1 MPLCSRPADLD
12 AVLEA
17 ARLQGPA
24 PVVLACGHD
33 PAALVALARAEA
45 CGLAEAVLVG
55 QPELIEAALKA
66 QEAPQ
71 RARIVEAPDEES
83 AVRRAVDLVREGRG
97 RILLKGKTQTATVM
111 RAVLDRE
118 RGLRTGRL
126 LSDAFI
132 FEYAMPEGGTRLICV
147 TDGGINVAPD
157 LAAKKHILEN
167 AVEVYHSL
175 GFERPR
181 VAVMS
186 AVESVIPDHVPSL
199 DAVEL
204 TRMAAAGEIQ
214 GCVVEGPLSLD
225 LAISPAAAGKKG
237 HGGEVAGQAD
247 ILLCPDIVSANLL
260 AKGTTW
266 FGHARLAHVIM
277 GAAAPVLI
285 PSRSD
290 TPDAKLFSIALGVL
304 ALRKQS

>member
-1 MPLCSRPADLD
+1 MPLCLRPADLD

-17 ARLQGPA
+17 AKQQGPA

-45 CGLAEAVLVG
+45 CGLAEAILVG
-55 QPELIEAALKA
+55 QPDLIEAALKA
-66 QEAPQ
+66 QEAPT
-71 RARIVEAPDEES
+71 RPRIVAAPDEET
-83 AVRRAVDLVREGRG
+83 AVRRAVELVREGTG

-126 LSDAFI
+126 LSDAFL
-132 FEYAMPEGGTRLICV
+132 FELATPDGVRLVCI
-147 TDGGINVAPD
+147 TDGGINVSPD
-157 LAAKKHILEN
+157 LAAKKQILEN
-167 AVEVYHSL
+167 AVEVYHAL
-175 GFERPR
+175 GFECPR

-186 AVESVIPDHVPSL
+186 AVETVIPEHAPSL

-204 TRMAAAGEIQ
+204 TRMAAVGEIR
-214 GCVVEGPLSLD
+214 GCLVEGPLSLD
-225 LAISPAAAGKKG
+225 LAISPASAGKKG
-237 HGGEVAGQAD
+237 HGGAVAGQAD

-266 FGHARLAHVIM
+266 FGKARLAHLIM

-290 TPDAKLFSIALGVL
+290 TPEAKLFSIALGVL
-304 ALRKQS
+304 ALRQQG